1 MRVSAGAFRFGAICG
16 LLLRNRREVE
26 TACSMKEAS
35 MFSSGAVK
43 ARSNPARTM
52 LGAAGLMMVWAV
64 STGPAGA
71 EDYTLRDVTI
81 SGALGTY
88 TMPEIIVSGANMP
101 VSELGDALASD
112 DFDQIWAVLSQ
123 FSADEVVIPTLSF
136 SQDFSDVEQS
146 GRYDEVRLAD
156 VDMGRIGEFSAAGG
170 AFVALDD
177 REEVSGT
184 FGRMTAQAM
193 DLPWVIRFYTE
204 TAGDGDNPYR
214 PAYEAFSVADMT
226 LTDGESVE
234 IDIEMIEGASFA
246 MRLLDQPF
254 ARTIEEM
261 AALEDGPVSTEDE
274 VRALRFVVDMLESF
288 RFSGMEAHGMRMAS
302 LDPQEPFAMT
312 IGTIGLGGDEEGGFS
327 GFYLDEMVVT
337 AEDARIAIAG
347 ITSEGFSFA
356 PVIEG
361 LRDLA
366 DDPQDEL
373 SPDAM
378 QRLVPVF
385 GTFTMNGL
393 EASIPP
399 EPGSPAIEATLGRLL
414 IVADEPFDGLPTN
427 MRFALDNLLIDLPPG
442 TGEDSVEQLRALGY
456 ERLDISTNIAA
467 RWNETAREV
476 VISDISFSGE
486 DMGAIS
492 LRGVIGGI
500 GEEAFSGD
508 ETTRLMAMM
517 GATAKNAQLMIED
530 RGIAERLLA
539 MQAAMMGT
547 DPAAARQQLGALTQ
561 LMLPEMLG
569 GTPEARQL
577 ANELSRFVQDPGEL
591 EISVVSRRPDGVPIL
606 EITTAPA
613 PAALLEQFD
622 VTIEAR

>member
-1 MRVSAGAFRFGAICG
+1 MG
-16 LLLRNRREVE
+16 L
-26 TACSMKEAS
+26 S
-35 MFSSGAVK
+35 
-43 ARSNPARTM
+43 
-52 LGAAGLMMVWAV
+52 
-64 STGPAGA
+64 
-71 EDYTLRDVTI
+71 
-81 SGALGTY
+81 
-88 TMPEIIVSGANMP
+88 
-101 VSELGDALASD
+101 
-112 DFDQIWAVLSQ
+112 
-123 FSADEVVIPTLSF
+123 
-136 SQDFSDVEQS
+136 
-146 GRYDEVRLAD
+146 
-156 VDMGRIGEFSAAGG
+156 
-170 AFVALDD
+170 
-177 REEVSGT
+177 
-184 FGRMTAQAM
+184 
-193 DLPWVIRFYTE
+193 
-204 TAGDGDNPYR
+204 
-214 PAYEAFSVADMT
+214 
-226 LTDGESVE
+226 
-234 IDIEMIEGASFA
+234 
-246 MRLLDQPF
+246 
-254 ARTIEEM
+254 
-261 AALEDGPVSTEDE
+261 
-274 VRALRFVVDMLESF
+274 
-288 RFSGMEAHGMRMAS
+288 
-302 LDPQEPFAMT
+302 
-312 IGTIGLGGDEEGGFS
+312 GDEEGGFS

-337 AEDARIAIAG
+337 AEDARIAIAE

-414 IVADEPFDGLPTN
+414 IVADEPFTGLPTN

-467 RWNETAREV
+467 HWNETAREV
-476 VISDISFSGE
+476 VVSDISFTGE
-486 DMGAIS
+486 DMGSIS
-492 LRGVIGGI
+492 LRGVIGNI

-517 GATAKNAQLMIED
+517 GATSKNAQLMIED

-591 EISVVSRRPDGVPIL
+591 EISIVSRRPDGVPLL

-613 PAALLEQFD
+613 PAAVLEQFD

>member
-1 MRVSAGAFRFGAICG
+1 
-16 LLLRNRREVE
+16 
-26 TACSMKEAS
+26 

-43 ARSNPARTM
+43 ARSYPARTM
-52 LGAAGLMMVWAV
+52 IGAAGLMLVWAV
-64 STGPAGA
+64 TTGPASA
-71 EDYTLRDVTI
+71 EDYTLRDVAI

-112 DFDQIWAVLSQ
+112 DFGQIWEVLSQ

-136 SQDFSDVEQS
+136 SQSFGDVEQS
-146 GRYDEVRLAD
+146 GRYDEVRLVD
-156 VDMGRIGEFSAAGG
+156 VDMGRVGEFLAEGG

-184 FGRMTAQAM
+184 FGRMAVQAM

-204 TAGDGDNPYR
+204 AAGDGDNPYR

-226 LTDGESVE
+226 FTDDESVE
-234 IDIEMIEGASFA
+234 ISIEMIEGAGFA

-254 ARTIEEM
+254 MQTIEELG
-261 AALEDGPVSTEDE
+261 ALEDGPASTEDE

-302 LDPQEPFAMT
+302 LDPQEPFAVT
-312 IGTIGLGGDEEGGFS
+312 IGRIGLSGDEEGGFA
-327 GFYLDEMVVT
+327 GFYLDEMVMTV
-337 AEDARIAIAG
+337 EDARIAIAG
-347 ITSEGFSFA
+347 ISSEGFSIA

-361 LRDLA
+361 LRGLA

-373 SPDAM
+373 SADAM

-385 GTFTMNGL
+385 GTFTMSGL

-399 EPGSPAIEATLGRLL
+399 EPGAQAIEGTLGRLL
-414 IVADEPFDGLPTN
+414 IVADEPFAGLPTN
-427 MRFALDNLLIDLPPG
+427 MRFALDNLVIDLPPG

-467 RWNETAREV
+467 RWNEMAREV
-476 VISDISFSGE
+476 VISDISFTGE
-486 DMGAIS
+486 DMGVIS

-517 GATAKNAQLMIED
+517 GATAKNAQLLIED
-530 RGIAERLLA
+530 RGIADRLLS

-591 EISVVSRRPDGVPIL
+591 EISIVSRRPDGVPML

-613 PAALLEQFD
+613 PAAVLEQFD

>member
-1 MRVSAGAFRFGAICG
+1 
-16 LLLRNRREVE
+16 
-26 TACSMKEAS
+26 MKEAP
-35 MFSSGAVK
+35 MFSPGAVK
-43 ARSNPARTM
+43 ARSYPARM
-52 LGAAGLMMVWAV
+52 KAGVAGIVLACAV
-64 STGPAGA
+64 TAGPASA
-71 EDYTLRDVTI
+71 EDYTLRDVAI

-88 TMPEIIVSGANMP
+88 TMPEIMVTGANMP
-101 VSELGDALASD
+101 ISELGDALASD
-112 DFDQIWAVLSQ
+112 DFEQIWSVLSR

-136 SQDFSDVEQS
+136 SQSFGDVEQS
-146 GRYDEVRLAD
+146 GRYDEVRLVD
-156 VDMGRIGEFSAAGG
+156 VDMGRIGDFFAEGG

-214 PAYEAFSVADMT
+214 PAYESFSVADMIF
-226 LTDGESVE
+226 TDDESVE
-234 IDIEMIEGASFA
+234 ISIEMIEGARFA

-254 ARTIEEM
+254 VQTIEEL

-288 RFSGMEAHGMRMAS
+288 RFSGLEARGMRLAS
-302 LDPQEPFAMT
+302 LDPDEPFAMT
-312 IGTIGLGGDEEGGFS
+312 IGTIGMSGDDEGGFS
-327 GFYLDEMVVT
+327 GFYLDEMVMTV
-337 AEDARIAIAG
+337 EDARIAIAG
-347 ITSEGFSFA
+347 ISSEGFSLA
-356 PVIEG
+356 PLIEG
-361 LRDLA
+361 LRELA
-366 DDPQDEL
+366 DDPEDKL
-373 SPDAM
+373 SADAM
-378 QRLVPVF
+378 QRIMPVF
-385 GTFTMNGL
+385 GTFTMSGL

-399 EPGSPAIEATLGRLL
+399 EPGSPAIEGTLGRLL
-414 IVADEPFDGLPTN
+414 IVADEPFAGLPTN
-427 MRFALDNLLIDLPPG
+427 MRFALDNLVIDLPPG
-442 TGEDSVEQLRALGY
+442 TGEDSIEQLRALGY

-476 VISDISFSGE
+476 VISDISFTGE
-486 DMGAIS
+486 DMGVIS

-500 GEEAFSGD
+500 GEEAFIGD
-508 ETTRLMAMM
+508 ETARLMAMM
-517 GATAKNAQLMIED
+517 GATAKNAQLVIED
-530 RGIAERLLA
+530 RGIADRLLA

-591 EISVVSRRPDGVPIL
+591 EISIVSRRPDGVPML

-613 PAALLEQFD
+613 PAAVLEQFD